1 MDYSMPSFSVFY
13 YLLNLLK
20 FMSIESVMP
29 SKHLILCCPFFSCPQ
44 SFPASGSFPMS
55 QFYVSGGQNI
65 GASVSASVLPKNIQD
80 WFLLGLTGLISLVYI
95 PCYSSSTKPLPDGLE
110 SVGILHVAVC
120 LHMLEVPTSHPM
132 PWSSQ
137 LIMLA
142 GEKWD
147 WLSTLGTVEC
157 SIQTGF
163 KHSQAAK
170 MKCE

>member
-1 MDYSMPSFSVFY
+1 MDCSMPGFSVHHPLPELAQTHVHRVGDAIQPSRPLLSPSLPAFSLSQHQGLFQWVSSLHQVAKYWSFSFSISPSNE
-13 YLLNLLK
+13 YLGL
-20 FMSIESVMP
+20 
-29 SKHLILCCPFFSCPQ
+29 
-44 SFPASGSFPMS
+44 FP
-55 QFYVSGGQNI
+55 
-65 GASVSASVLPKNIQD
+65 
-80 WFLLGLTGLISLVYI
+80 LGLTGLISLVYI

-147 WLSTLGTVEC
+147 WLSTLGTVGC
-157 SIQTGF
+157 SIQTDF
-163 KHSQAAK
+163 QHSQAAK
-170 MKCE
+170 MKSE